1 MTEREGVASVRIE
14 AAGRS
19 TEVAPIV
26 LALYD
31 AHHRELASFI
41 RGIERDPR
49 VAEDVLSETFV
60 RLIEE
65 IRRGRMPEQPRAWLY
80 RVAANLVVDGG
91 RHRTV
96 VGRVIGRLVDHRTEP
111 PPDEEI
117 LRGETRREVW
127 AALGTL
133 PTDARTALLLAA
145 HGFSGREV
153 AQALGRTELATRSLI
168 CRARLRLR
176 EQLGRTRGDAMIDHA
191 AARTAFA
198 TSLDFALEP
207 DEREKLEAHLRDCAA
222 CRSFV
227 ASMRNDSAVLGETST
242 SGRCPMAVR
251 ANVAIAAERG
261 SARRSRRAGH
271 PVGRVPGRCCSLPL
285 GAASWASAVG
295 VRARSRPA
303 PAARRPG
310 TQVSWTTDVVALT
323 ARDFSIV
330 AGGKTFRAVVP
341 NVSVQLRSGRRH
353 VPDARGD
360 LAGERRRDAPQPLL
374 RRRRDR
380 LVGRRGPDLQR
391 RRERLSGCMPRDRCS
406 GRRSGRPG
414 PATRTSP

>member
-1 MTEREGVASVRIE
+1 MTEQEGVASVRIE

-96 VGRVIGRLVDHRTEP
+96 VGRVLGRLVDHRTEP

-133 PTDARTALLLAA
+133 STDAQTALLLAA

-176 EQLGRTRGDAMIDHA
+176 EQLGGDEV
-191 AARTAFA
+191 T
-198 TSLDFALEP
+198 P
-207 DEREKLEAHLRDCAA
+207 
-222 CRSFV
+222 
-227 ASMRNDSAVLGETST
+227 
-242 SGRCPMAVR
+242 
-251 ANVAIAAERG
+251 
-261 SARRSRRAGH
+261 
-271 PVGRVPGRCCSLPL
+271 
-285 GAASWASAVG
+285 
-295 VRARSRPA
+295 
-303 PAARRPG
+303 
-310 TQVSWTTDVVALT
+310 
-323 ARDFSIV
+323 
-330 AGGKTFRAVVP
+330 
-341 NVSVQLRSGRRH
+341 
-353 VPDARGD
+353 
-360 LAGERRRDAPQPLL
+360 
-374 RRRRDR
+374 
-380 LVGRRGPDLQR
+380 
-391 RRERLSGCMPRDRCS
+391 
-406 GRRSGRPG
+406 
-414 PATRTSP
+414 